1 MCPRDF
7 FYETTIC
14 VDKRLKKKSYPIL
27 NEETEIKNNEKEDM
41 GQTV

>member
-1 MCPRDF
+1 MKQP
-7 FYETTIC
+7 YASI
-14 VDKRLKKKSYPIL
+14 KGKKKKSYPIL